1 MADDFTDETY
11 DDYWYGDDVATFGDR
26 LAAAREYAGLSQ
38 EEFSRRLGVKIS
50 TARGWEDDLNEPR
63 ANKLQMMAGLLNV
76 SVVWLLMG
84 EGEGVVSAPAEDEG
98 VTAPNLSGLL
108 VEIRDIRAQ
117 MKNNLDHLA
126 RLEKKL
132 RLAVKETM
140 QND

>member
-1 MADDFTDETY
+1 MAEDFTEEEY
-11 DDYWYGDDVATFGDR
+11 QDYWYGEDVATFGDR
-26 LAAAREYAGLSQ
+26 LLAARQYAELSQ
-38 EEFSRRLGVKIS
+38 EEFARRLGVKLS

-76 SVVWLLMG
+76 SVVWLLTG
-84 EGEGVVSAPAEDEG
+84 EGEGVSA
-98 VTAPNLSGLL
+98 APENEIEQSDISGLL

-117 MKNNLDHLA
+117 MKNSLDHLA

-132 RLAVKETM
+132 RLTAKGET